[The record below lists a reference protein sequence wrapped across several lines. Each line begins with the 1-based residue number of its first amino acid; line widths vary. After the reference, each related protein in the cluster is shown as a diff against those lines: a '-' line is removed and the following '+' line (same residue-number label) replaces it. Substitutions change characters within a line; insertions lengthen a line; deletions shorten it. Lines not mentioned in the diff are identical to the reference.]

1 MNFSWVK
8 TNKWIKKI
16 FNNLVWDIPNS
27 ENKIYLTFD
36 DGPIPDVTEWVL
48 DVLKSENIKATFFC
62 IGDNIKKHPEV
73 YKRILKEGH
82 QTGNHTFNHLN
93 GWKTKTSHYV
103 DNFKLCETEHLK
115 LPIAIG
121 TEHSFLFRPPYG
133 KIKPSQSKAIR
144 QLGYKIIMWDV
155 LSYDFDSTISVE
167 KCLENVISNTEQGS
181 IIVFH
186 DSLKA
191 EKNLKYALPKAI
203 QILKNKG
210 FVFDVIS

>member
-1 MNFSWVK
+1 MNFNWVK
-8 TNKWIKKI
+8 TNKWIKKV

-27 ENKIYLTFD
+27 EKKIYLTFD
-36 DGPIPDVTEWVL
+36 DGPIPEVTEWVL
-48 DVLKSENIKATFFC
+48 NILKSKDIKATFFC
-62 IGDNIKKHPEV
+62 IGDNMKKHPEV
-73 YKRILKEGH
+73 YKRILAEGH

-93 GWKTKTSHYV
+93 GWKTETNHYIE
-103 DNFKLCETEHLK
+103 NLKLCETEYLK
-115 LPIAIG
+115 LN

-133 KIKPSQSKAIR
+133 KIKPSQSKTIR
-144 QLGYKIIMWDV
+144 QFGYKIIMWDV
-155 LSYDFDSTISVE
+155 LSYDFDSTVSEE

-186 DSLKA
+186 DSVKA

-203 QILKNKG
+203 QVLKDKG

>member
-1 MNFSWVK
+1 MNFNWVK
-8 TNKWIKKI
+8 THRIIKKI
-16 FNNLVWDIPNS
+16 FSNLVWDIPNS

-36 DGPIPDVTEWVL
+36 DGPIPEVTEWVL
-48 DVLKSENIKATFFC
+48 DLLKSEDIKATFFC

-73 YKRILKEGH
+73 YKRILTEEH

-93 GWKTKTSHYV
+93 GWKTETNQYI

-115 LPIAIG
+115 PN

-144 QLGYKIIMWDV
+144 QFGYKIIMWDV